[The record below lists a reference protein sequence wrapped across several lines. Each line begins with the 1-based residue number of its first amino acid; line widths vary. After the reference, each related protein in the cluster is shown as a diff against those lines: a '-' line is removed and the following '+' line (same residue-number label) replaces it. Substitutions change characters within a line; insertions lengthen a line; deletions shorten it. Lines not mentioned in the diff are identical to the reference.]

1 LGKNNKWYLEIYMTD
16 ILTAQIQNQAE
27 LIKEEVLTSIRS
39 LDAIKEKIGEIS
51 ITRRT
56 FGKTVDEWNTE
67 LSVQVDPQADPART
81 KYYLSRLSGSLDT
94 AYRNLTRTKI
104 MYSQYK
110 LSYIPALSN
119 EISLQANHK
128 GRKVVPA
135 METMSRVAENSLG
148 DRSVAVI
155 EFETFIDFWTDMVW
169 KIRNQVDIV
178 KTICMSNGTMYRVGE
193 VYTGDSA

>member
-1 LGKNNKWYLEIYMTD
+1 MTD
-16 ILTAQIQNQAE
+16 ILAAQIENQAE